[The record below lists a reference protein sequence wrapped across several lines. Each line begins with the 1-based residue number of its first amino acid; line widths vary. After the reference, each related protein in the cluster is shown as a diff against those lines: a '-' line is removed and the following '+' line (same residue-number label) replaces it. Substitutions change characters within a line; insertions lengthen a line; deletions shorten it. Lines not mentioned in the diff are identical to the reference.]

1 LKSHEKLYQ
10 TFRKFPPFWFI
21 YVLCLFGHIILVNP
35 FDLCFESWIIYLHII
50 FLSLIFT

>member
-21 YVLCLFGHIILVNP
+21 YVLCLFGHIILLQYHSLYL
-35 FDLCFESWIIYLHII
+35 FWWIHIH
-50 FLSLIFT
+50 